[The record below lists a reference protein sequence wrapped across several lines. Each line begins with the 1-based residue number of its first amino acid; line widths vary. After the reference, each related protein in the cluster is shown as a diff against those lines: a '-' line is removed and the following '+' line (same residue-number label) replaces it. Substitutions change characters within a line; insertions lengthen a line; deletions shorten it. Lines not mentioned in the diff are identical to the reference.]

1 MNMSL
6 EKLMDESGIY
16 PLKLEGLKEI
26 IISLVLRGLSDWK
39 ICYGKICYEFWRE
52 IQRYLVANCQLF
64 CIMGY

>member
-1 MNMSL
+1 MSL

-16 PLKLEGLKEI
+16 PLKLEGIKEI
-26 IISLVLRGLSDWK
+26 IISLVLCRLSGWK

-52 IQRYLVANCQLF
+52 IQRYFVANCQLI